1 MPYLIPSFHRPT
13 FLFPKKG
20 SQAIWMA
27 SSLHAEM
34 HCSSLPQVSGRT
46 RAATPSAIAKDLGPH
61 ASTHKPQPVH
71 RSSRTMGIHLSATRN
86 TSACPHQLGSTT
98 QGARGSQG
106 HLRRGEAALAMT

>member
-13 FLFPKKG
+13 FLFPEKG

-34 HCSSLPQVSGRT
+34 QCSSLPQVSGTT

-71 RSSRTMGIHLSATRN
+71 RSSFLRVVPPDLPCIDASAELTLSWL
-86 TSACPHQLGSTT
+86 SL
-98 QGARGSQG
+98 
-106 HLRRGEAALAMT
+106 L